1 MKELNSVCRSTAI
14 CFVETLSASAVAFF
28 IGLFAAHA
36 SPLLLP
42 LLQVLPLYPAYLS
55 LVSRGQLRGA
65 AALVLLWALLMSLL
79 MAWAAYTG
87 GESLG
92 GRVIMGESY
101 RQEMFDWIRTGR
113 GPEGD
118 PSLFVVPKL
127 REIAVFSTA
136 TFASAGFLGLLMG
149 AILLNYMNYY
159 VGNLLLAAK
168 PGTLLQVALLSWQV
182 YAVVRVVG
190 YTLLGVALTRV
201 ALQLFRQRRLVVEG
215 EVRRLLAWALA
226 LIALDFVLK
235 ATLANS
241 VYQPLLKELTRV

>member
-1 MKELNSVCRSTAI
+1 
-14 CFVETLSASAVAFF
+14 
-28 IGLFAAHA
+28 
-36 SPLLLP
+36 
-42 LLQVLPLYPAYLS
+42 
-55 LVSRGQLRGA
+55 
-65 AALVLLWALLMSLL
+65 
-79 MAWAAYTG
+79 
-87 GESLG
+87 
-92 GRVIMGESY
+92 
-101 RQEMFDWIRTGR
+101 
-113 GPEGD
+113 
-118 PSLFVVPKL
+118 VVPKL
-127 REIAVFSTA
+127 REIAVFSAA

-168 PGTLLQVALLSWQV
+168 PGALLQVALLSWQV

-241 VYQPLLKELTRV
+241 AYQPLLKELTRV